1 MMCLGELINPLAT
14 CFSLVVFY
22 EAVNLGI
29 IDNDWI
35 IIMNNHFFLDFSLK
49 NVVSAL
55 LISFG
60 VIFLVI
66 FSLKGGMF

>member
-1 MMCLGELINPLAT
+1 MMCLGELINLLAT
-14 CFSLVVFY
+14 CFSLVVVY

-49 NVVSAL
+49 KTL
-55 LISFG
+55 L
-60 VIFLVI
+60 VRC
-66 FSLKGGMF
+66 